1 MRYRNKTLREKEK
14 AFFIHYVK
22 YETGNGDNM
31 YKRTD
36 MRRWTDMW
44 GGGSWKCTCR
54 EVCGPVCVCMCVCMG
69 VYECMCVPGCVC
81 VSM

>member
-14 AFFIHYVK
+14 SFFIHYVK

-36 MRRWTDMW
+36 MRMWTDMGGG
-44 GGGSWKCTCR
+44 GGGSAHVGRYADRC
-54 EVCGPVCVCMCVCMG
+54 VCVCV
-69 VYECMCVPGCVC
+69 CVC
-81 VSM
+81 VCGCV